1 MREITSQLVS
11 ESRNQ
16 GKFFLRCSVCLK
28 CVRKSIL
35 SPLSPHLLRPEG
47 GDLVDDVLFE
57 NADARGQHGRPEEDV
72 GDARPRVGLADVDA
86 AVPDGEDGHE
96 AAEAFKQFLKF
107 IKLPKNIYCE
117 LQLKGELGC
126 VNSPMLREE

>member
-1 MREITSQLVS
+1 M
-11 ESRNQ
+11 
-16 GKFFLRCSVCLK
+16 
-28 CVRKSIL
+28 

-96 AAEAFKQFLKF
+96 AAEAFKQFLKL